1 LVPWIHSLVSH
12 VGGNVLILFQLGDNV
27 STAHNTLEQHLN
39 VRVGA
44 FSTLVVW
51 VKVLSFENGRPGY
64 TAVTSKALLLQDL
77 CVVQQNVDL
86 ARVAEVGPVAHAAED
101 IQGNAPSLLCGRKG
115 LSLELGIKDDRHF
128 FIVEVLEQKARAD
141 GEASGESR
149 VGLLHHLFHLL
160 LIAKQQHASV
170 VSGDILHFSNNGVDD
185 GSLVRI

>member
-1 LVPWIHSLVSH
+1 
-12 VGGNVLILFQLGDNV
+12 
-27 STAHNTLEQHLN
+27 
-39 VRVGA
+39 
-44 FSTLVVW
+44 
-51 VKVLSFENGRPGY
+51 
-64 TAVTSKALLLQDL
+64 LLQDL

-86 ARVAEVGPVAHAAED
+86 ARVAKVGPVAHAAED
-101 IQGNAPSLLCGRKG
+101 IQGHAPSILCGRKG
-115 LSLELGIKDDRHF
+115 LTLELGIKDDRHF